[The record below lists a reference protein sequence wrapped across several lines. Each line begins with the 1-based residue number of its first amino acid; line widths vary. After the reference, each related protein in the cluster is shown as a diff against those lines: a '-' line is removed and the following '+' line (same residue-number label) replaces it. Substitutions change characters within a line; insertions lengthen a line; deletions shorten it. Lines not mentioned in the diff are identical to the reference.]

1 MSLNYFVIAYDIKS
15 VKRLNRVR
23 KFLKKICFAVEE
35 SVFLLEINDY
45 EFFKLDN
52 YLKELKKLINTKR
65 DEVGCYEIKANQKI
79 ISYGRKLLT
88 DGCFFLPLNK
98 KNI

>member
-23 KFLKKICFAVEE
+23 KICFAVEE
-35 SVFLLEINDY
+35 SVFLLELHDY

-65 DEVGCYEIKANQKI
+65 DEVGCYEIKANQGI
-79 ISYGRKLLT
+79 IRYGKKFLSE
-88 DGCFFLPLNK
+88 GCFLLSTNQK
-98 KNI
+98 DI